1 MFSIMEPILERCCGI
16 DVHKKTIVACLMV
29 GTAEEKPH
37 KTIKTFSTMTRD
49 LLACKDW
56 LESEHCTTVAMESSG
71 VYWKPVFNI
80 LEESMEVILAN
91 ARHIKN
97 VPGRKTDVKD
107 CEWIAQLL
115 RHGLITGSVIPPRP
129 IRELRDLTRYRRKLI
144 QAKSSELNRIHKVL
158 EDANIKLSSVV
169 SDINGLSSQEMI
181 EHLIQEDMSPQQM
194 AALARG
200 RLRKKITE
208 LEKALEG
215 SLREHHRLILRVSI
229 QMIASYDTAIA
240 KLDRE
245 IEQRMEP
252 YRDQSER
259 LQSIPGVKKTTAES
273 IVAEIG
279 VDMSRFP
286 SHSHLSSWAGVS
298 PGNNES
304 AGKRRSGKTTPGN
317 RWLKGTLTEAAWAAS
332 RAKGTYLKARYH
344 RLAARRGN
352 KRACLAIG
360 HTILIMAYHI
370 IKEQCTY
377 RELGSD
383 YFDRLN
389 ELHVVRRLTSRIQ
402 ALGYHVSVERLP
414 MAA

>member
-1 MFSIMEPILERCCGI
+1 MEAIIERCCGI

-29 GTAEEKPH
+29 GKPDGNPQ

-56 LESEHCTTVAMESSG
+56 LESEDCTYVAMESSG

-80 LEESMEVILAN
+80 LEDSMEVILAN

-97 VPGRKTDVKD
+97 VPGRKTDVKY

-115 RHGLITGSVIPPRP
+115 RHGLIKGSFIPPKP

-144 QAKSSELNRIHKVL
+144 QTKSSELNRIHKLL

-169 SDINGLSSQEMI
+169 SDINGISAQDMI
-181 EHLIQEDMSPQQM
+181 YHLIKEDMSPKEM
-194 AALARG
+194 AELARG

-215 SLREHHRLILRVSI
+215 SLREHHRLILKVSI
-229 QMIASYDTAIA
+229 QMIASYDNAID

-245 IEQRMEP
+245 IDQRMEP
-252 YRDQSER
+252 YREESER
-259 LQSIPGVKKTTAES
+259 LQSIPGLKKKTAES

-279 VDMSRFP
+279 VDMNRFP
-286 SHSHLSSWAGVS
+286 SHCHLSSWAGVS

-304 AGKRRSGKTTPGN
+304 AGKRRSGKSTPGN
-317 RWLKGTLTEAAWAAS
+317 RWLKGSLTEAAWAAS
-332 RAKGTYLKARYH
+332 KSKGTYLKVRYH
-344 RLAARRGN
+344 RLASRRGK

-377 RELGSD
+377 RELGAD

-389 ELHVVRRLTSRIQ
+389 EAHIIRRLTSRIQ
-402 ALGYHVSVERLP
+402 ALGYHVSIERLP
-414 MAA
+414 IAA

>member
-1 MFSIMEPILERCCGI
+1 MEAIIERCCGI

-29 GTAEEKPH
+29 GKPDGNPQ

-56 LESEHCTTVAMESSG
+56 LESEDCTYVAMESSG

-80 LEESMEVILAN
+80 LEDSMEVILAN

-115 RHGLITGSVIPPRP
+115 RHGLIKGSFIPPKP

-144 QAKSSELNRIHKVL
+144 QTKSSELNRIHKLL

-169 SDINGLSSQEMI
+169 SDINGISAQDMI
-181 EHLIQEDMSPQQM
+181 YHLIKEDMSPKEM
-194 AALARG
+194 AELARG

-215 SLREHHRLILRVSI
+215 SLREHHRLILKVSI
-229 QMIASYDTAIA
+229 QMIASYDNAID

-245 IEQRMEP
+245 IDQRMEP
-252 YRDQSER
+252 YREESER
-259 LQSIPGVKKTTAES
+259 LQSIPGLKKKTAES

-279 VDMSRFP
+279 VDMNRFP
-286 SHSHLSSWAGVS
+286 SHCHLSSWAGVS

-304 AGKRRSGKTTPGN
+304 AGKRRSGKSTPGN
-317 RWLKGTLTEAAWAAS
+317 RWLKGSLTEAAWAAS
-332 RAKGTYLKARYH
+332 KSKGTYLKVRYH
-344 RLAARRGN
+344 RLASRRGK

-377 RELGSD
+377 RELGAD

-389 ELHVVRRLTSRIQ
+389 EAHIIRRLTSRIQ
-402 ALGYHVSVERLP
+402 ALGYHVSIERLP
-414 MAA
+414 IAA

>member
-1 MFSIMEPILERCCGI
+1 MITMEAIIERCCGI

-29 GTAEEKPH
+29 GKAHEKPR

-56 LESEHCTTVAMESSG
+56 LDSEHCTTVAMESSG

-80 LEESMEVILAN
+80 LEDSIEVILAN

-115 RHGLITGSVIPPRP
+115 RHGLIKGSFIPPRP

-144 QAKSSELNRIHKVL
+144 QAKASELNRIHKVL

-169 SDINGLSSQEMI
+169 SDLQGLSAQDMI
-181 EHLIQEDMSPQQM
+181 EHLMREDMSPKDM

-240 KLDRE
+240 QLDNE
-245 IEQRMEP
+245 IDQRIEP
-252 YRDQSER
+252 YREQSER

-273 IVAEIG
+273 LLAEIG

-286 SHSHLSSWAGVS
+286 SHAHLSSWAGLS

-304 AGKRRSGKTTPGN
+304 AGKRKSGRSTPGN

-332 RAKGTYLKARYH
+332 RSKGTYLTARYH
-344 RLAARRGN
+344 RLASRRGR
-352 KRACLAIG
+352 KRACLAVG

-370 IKEQCTY
+370 IKEHCTY
-377 RELGSD
+377 RELGAD

-389 ELHVVRRLTSRIQ
+389 ELRIVRRLTSRIQ
-402 ALGYHVSVERLP
+402 ALGYHVSVEKLP

>member
-1 MFSIMEPILERCCGI
+1 MEAIIERCCGI

-29 GTAEEKPH
+29 GKPDGKPQ

-56 LESEHCTTVAMESSG
+56 LESEDCTYVAMESSG

-80 LEESMEVILAN
+80 LEDSMEVILAN

-115 RHGLITGSVIPPRP
+115 RHGLIKGSFIPPKP

-144 QAKSSELNRIHKVL
+144 QTKSSELNRIHKLL

-169 SDINGLSSQEMI
+169 SDINGISAQDMI
-181 EHLIQEDMSPQQM
+181 YHLIKEDMSPKEM
-194 AALARG
+194 ATLARG

-215 SLREHHRLILRVSI
+215 HMKEHHRLILKVSI
-229 QMIASYDTAIA
+229 QMIASYDNAID

-245 IEQRMEP
+245 IDQRMEP
-252 YRDQSER
+252 YREESER
-259 LQSIPGVKKTTAES
+259 LQSIPGLKKKTAES
-273 IVAEIG
+273 LVAEIG
-279 VDMSRFP
+279 VDMNRFP
-286 SHSHLSSWAGVS
+286 SHCHLSSWAGVS

-304 AGKRRSGKTTPGN
+304 AGKRRSGKSTPGN
-317 RWLKGTLTEAAWAAS
+317 RWLKGSLTEAAWAAS
-332 RAKGTYLKARYH
+332 KSKGTYLKVRYH
-344 RLAARRGN
+344 RLASRRGK

-377 RELGSD
+377 RELGAD

-389 ELHVVRRLTSRIQ
+389 EAHIIRRLTSRIQ
-402 ALGYHVSVERLP
+402 ALGYHVSIERLP
-414 MAA
+414 IAA

>member
-1 MFSIMEPILERCCGI
+1 MEAIIERCCGI
-16 DVHKKTIVACLMV
+16 DVRKKTIVACLMV
-29 GTAEEKPH
+29 GKPDGKPQ
-37 KTIKTFSTMTRD
+37 KTIKTFSTMTRE

-56 LESEHCTTVAMESSG
+56 LESEGCTYVAMESSG

-80 LEESMEVILAN
+80 LEDSMEVILAN

-115 RHGLITGSVIPPRP
+115 RHGLIKGSFIPPKP
-129 IRELRDLTRYRRKLI
+129 IRELRDLTRYRCKLI
-144 QAKSSELNRIHKVL
+144 QTKSSDLNRIHKLL

-169 SDINGLSSQEMI
+169 SDINGISAQDMI
-181 EHLIQEDMSPQQM
+181 YHLIKEDMSPKEM
-194 AALARG
+194 AELARG

-215 SLREHHRLILRVSI
+215 SLREHHRLILKVSI
-229 QMIASYDTAIA
+229 QMIASYDNAID

-245 IEQRMEP
+245 IDQRMEP
-252 YRDQSER
+252 YREESER
-259 LQSIPGVKKTTAES
+259 LQSIPGFKKKTAES

-279 VDMSRFP
+279 VDMNRFP
-286 SHSHLSSWAGVS
+286 SHCHLSSWAGVS

-304 AGKRRSGKTTPGN
+304 AGKRRSGKSTPGN
-317 RWLKGTLTEAAWAAS
+317 RWLKGSLTEAAWAAS
-332 RAKGTYLKARYH
+332 KSKGTYLKARYH
-344 RLAARRGN
+344 RLASRRGK

-377 RELGSD
+377 RELGAD

-389 ELHVVRRLTSRIQ
+389 EVHIIRRLTSRIQ
-402 ALGYHVSVERLP
+402 ALGYHVSIERLP
-414 MAA
+414 IAA